1 MSKDDAPQESAPKK
15 RSKLPVILGL
25 VLFAALGGGGFYAV
39 YSGMILGPAPAWKK
53 AESIPGLAEVAFVPL
68 DQLTISLGMA
78 SEKSHLQFTAQLE
91 VNADRAD
98 QVAALSPRILDV
110 INGYLRAVDVADLTD
125 PDALVRLRAHL
136 LRRIQMVTG
145 PGCVRDLLVTEFVLD

>member
-1 MSKDDAPQESAPKK
+1 VSKDDAPQEAAPKK

-25 VLFAALGGGGFYAV
+25 VLFLALGGGGFYAL
-39 YSGMILGPAPAWKK
+39 YTGLILGPAPAG
-53 AESIPGLAEVAFVPL
+53 ESAGSGLGLAEVAFVPL
-68 DQLTISLGMA
+68 EQLTISLGKA

>member
-1 MSKDDAPQESAPKK
+1 MVKDDAPQEAAPKK
-15 RSKLPVILGL
+15 RSKLPMIVGL
-25 VLFAALGGGGFYAV
+25 VLFLALGGGGFYAL
-39 YSGMILGPAPAWKK
+39 YSGLILGSAPAGKS
-53 AESIPGLAEVAFVPL
+53 AGSDLGLADVAFVPL
-68 DQLTISLGMA
+68 DQLTISLGKA
-78 SEKSHLQFTAQLE
+78 SDKSHLQFTAQLE

-110 INGYLRAVDVADLTD
+110 INGYLRAVAVTDLTD

-145 PGCVRDLLVTEFVLD
+145 QGCVRDLLVTEFVLD